1 MHIHRKKTK
10 LSLRDAGITAGI
22 FLFTCLL
29 CFLFRFIGGHAN
41 YAPML
46 FILSVFMTARFTEGY
61 VWGIA
66 ASLVD
71 VLTVN
76 YLFTYPYFHF
86 NFTLAGYPVTMI
98 SMLAVSL
105 TTSAL
110 TSRAKLV
117 ERVRIEAE
125 HEKTRSNLLRAVS
138 HDLRTPLTSILGATS
153 AVIEHG
159 ETMSQQE
166 RVELLKGAQ
175 ENASWL
181 IRMVENLLA
190 ITRVDAKEGGRIVK
204 TPEAAEEIIA
214 EAVAKFKKQF
224 SNIQVQVRVPDEL
237 LMVPMDSLLIG
248 QVLMNLMENAVIH
261 GKTTT
266 CIWLSLMRQGETAV
280 FEVRD
285 NGVGIAPEKLP
296 HIFEGTLPSD
306 HFSREDGKRS
316 MGIGL
321 SVCNTI
327 VQAHGG
333 TLTASNTPEG
343 GACFSFSLSLTE
355 DDNGQ

>member
-66 ASLVD
+66 ASLMD

-138 HDLRTPLTSILGATS
+138 HDLRTPLTSILG
-153 AVIEHG
+153 
-159 ETMSQQE
+159 QLRQ
-166 RVELLKGAQ
+166 LLSTGKPCLSRKGWNCSRAH
-175 ENASWL
+175 
-181 IRMVENLLA
+181 R
-190 ITRVDAKEGGRIVK
+190 K
-204 TPEAAEEIIA
+204 TPA
-214 EAVAKFKKQF
+214 
-224 SNIQVQVRVPDEL
+224 
-237 LMVPMDSLLIG
+237 G
-248 QVLMNLMENAVIH
+248 
-261 GKTTT
+261 
-266 CIWLSLMRQGETAV
+266 
-280 FEVRD
+280 
-285 NGVGIAPEKLP
+285 
-296 HIFEGTLPSD
+296 
-306 HFSREDGKRS
+306 
-316 MGIGL
+316 
-321 SVCNTI
+321 
-327 VQAHGG
+327 
-333 TLTASNTPEG
+333 
-343 GACFSFSLSLTE
+343 
-355 DDNGQ
+355 

>member
-1 MHIHRKKTK
+1 MHLSKKRAR
-10 LSLRDAGITAGI
+10 LSVRDAGIAAGI
-22 FLFTCLL
+22 FLVTCLL
-29 CFLFRFIGGHAN
+29 CALLRFVGGNAN
-41 YAPML
+41 YASML

-66 ASLVD
+66 ASLVN

-86 NFTLAGYPVTMI
+86 NFTLAGYPLTMF

-117 ERVRIEAE
+117 ERIRIEAE

-159 ETMSQQE
+159 EALSQTE
-166 RVELLKGAQ
+166 RVELLEGAQ
-175 ENASWL
+175 EDARWL

-190 ITRVDAKEGGRIVK
+190 VTRVDAEGSGQIVK
-204 TPEAAEEIIA
+204 TPDVAEEVIA

-224 SNIQVQVRVPDEL
+224 PEARVQVCVPDEL
-237 LMVPMDSLLIG
+237 LMVPMDSVLIS
-248 QVLMNLMENAVIH
+248 QVLMNLLENAVVH
-261 GKTTT
+261 GETNRVS
-266 CIWLSLMRQGETAV
+266 LSLSRQDDRAV
-280 FEVRD
+280 FRVED
-285 NGVGIAPEKLP
+285 DGVGIDPEKLP
-296 HIFEGTLPSD
+296 HLFDGTLPQD
-306 HFSREDGKRS
+306 RFSHVNGKRS

-327 VQAHGG
+327 VRAHGG
-333 TLTASNTPEG
+333 VLEAANRPQG
-343 GACFSFSLSLTE
+343 GAVFSFSLSLTE
-355 DDNGQ
+355 DQDGQ